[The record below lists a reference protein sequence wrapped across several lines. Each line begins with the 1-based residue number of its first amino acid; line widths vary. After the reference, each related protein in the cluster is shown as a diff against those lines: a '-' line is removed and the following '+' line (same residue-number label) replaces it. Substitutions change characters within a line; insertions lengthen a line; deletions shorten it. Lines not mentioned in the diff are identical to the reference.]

1 MHHTLKGDDHWFFL
15 RQVSGFTEQV
25 LSLFPFAGQ
34 DREVQRK
41 MDGILIGGIIG
52 APLL

>member
-1 MHHTLKGDDHWFFL
+1 LKGDDHWFFL
-15 RQVSGFTEQV
+15 RQASGFTEQV